1 MDRKW
6 IYQDDSGVEYG
17 PYTREELLNYSGQG
31 RISQTGRIREDGG
44 EWMSAAQLL
53 PLPEGDRLEHLG
65 ATDPAKPPAPSPPTE
80 RTTAEAIN
88 QQSQQT
94 ERSVHPRI
102 LYILLGIILP
112 LTVCGLAGVNNL
124 WVGRSTIGAV
134 QLSLSLL
141 GIVLNGSGILLGI
154 TFCIGL
160 PLWGGVVLWSIL
172 EAATNEYDGQGR
184 IMR

>member
-80 RTTAEAIN
+80 RTTAEK
-88 QQSQQT
+88 
-94 ERSVHPRI
+94 SVNSIKPRQM
-102 LYILLGIILP
+102 LL
-112 LTVCGLAGVNNL
+112 LTLRTAPMTGL
-124 WVGRSTIGAV
+124 
-134 QLSLSLL
+134 
-141 GIVLNGSGILLGI
+141 
-154 TFCIGL
+154 
-160 PLWGGVVLWSIL
+160 SIS
-172 EAATNEYDGQGR
+172 EDQCRT
-184 IMR
+184 